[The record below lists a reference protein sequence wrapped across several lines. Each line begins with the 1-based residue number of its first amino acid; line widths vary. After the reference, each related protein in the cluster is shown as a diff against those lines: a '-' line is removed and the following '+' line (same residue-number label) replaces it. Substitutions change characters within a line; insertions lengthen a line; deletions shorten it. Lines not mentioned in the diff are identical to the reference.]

1 MIRKLERI
9 SLLTA
14 ATGTAMIWILPFLLE
29 GSSAPE
35 WVLSR
40 WYLLVAAPALL
51 FGIFAFKRYAGFAQA
66 PPVIAYAILVSIGCL
81 WTDPSEEGR
90 GLLIAAAFVM
100 VLPISALIRKQD
112 YLESFLVSFALAS
125 AASMLFAL
133 AITGSLTLKDAVGTT
148 TTNPNGVG
156 IQAALSVLFLVMF
169 FPEGKGWKRI
179 SCACFVAFLLLCAI
193 NTASR
198 TAFISMGGSVL
209 VALFLLSR
217 KSAIQIMILLTI
229 AGLGTVGVS
238 EVLDLET
245 PLYQGIQSRLLED
258 EEGTRGTLGDRVQ
271 IWDVAT
277 VAFLSDTNWLYG
289 TGTGGV
295 DKALGGLY
303 ESKGRAK
310 GRDGIWRLH
319 SHNTLVWSAV
329 ALGIPGI
336 LGLMWVWLS
345 MIRAAYNLDRQF
357 QSWEH
362 CTLTAFAGITSL
374 GGVITQDGSWCVV
387 GVALLSGLSAPL
399 QKTAVALQ
407 FVFHE
412 ENRRVPKS
420 RERANPDGG
429 RKREL
434 EWT

>member
-1 MIRKLERI
+1 MIRNLERI

-14 ATGTAMIWILPFLLE
+14 AAGTAMIWILPFLLE

-66 PPVIAYAILVSIGCL
+66 PPVIAYAILISIGCL

-90 GLLIAAAFVM
+90 GLLIATAFVM
-100 VLPISALIRKQD
+100 VLPIAALVRKKD
-112 YLESFLVSFALAS
+112 FLESFLVCFALAS
-125 AASMLFAL
+125 AASMLFAV
-133 AITGSLTLKDAVGTT
+133 AVAGSLTLKDALGTT

-156 IQAALSVLFLVMF
+156 IQAALSALFLLMF
-169 FPEGKGWKRI
+169 FPERKGWRRI
-179 SCACFVAFLLLCAI
+179 LCACIVAFLLLCAI

-198 TAFISMGGSVL
+198 TAFVSMGGSML
-209 VALFLLSR
+209 VALFLMSR

-238 EVLDLET
+238 EFLNLET
-245 PLYQGIQSRLLED
+245 PFYQGIQSRLLED

-271 IWDVAT
+271 IWDVAA

-362 CTLTAFAGITSL
+362 CTLTAFVGIASL
-374 GGVITQDGSWCVV
+374 GGVIMQDGSWCVV
-387 GVALLSGLSAPL
+387 GVALLSALSVPI
-399 QKTAVALQ
+399 QITAVAPRL
-407 FVFHE
+407 FIHE
-412 ENRRVPKS
+412 EKYREMENRGT
-420 RERANPDGG
+420 ANCGGG
-429 RKREL
+429 REPEL